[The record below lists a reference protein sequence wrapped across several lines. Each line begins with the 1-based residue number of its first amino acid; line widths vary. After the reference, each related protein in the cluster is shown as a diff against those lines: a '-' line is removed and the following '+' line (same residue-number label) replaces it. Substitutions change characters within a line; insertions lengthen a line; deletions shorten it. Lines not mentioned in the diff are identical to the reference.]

1 MKVLNLNSKID
12 PDGHLR
18 LDLPVNLSPGNIE
31 LILVINTIP
40 DIKTQPKKYDF
51 SDLTGKLAWQG
62 DSVAVQRSLRN
73 EL

>member
-31 LILVINTIP
+31 VILVINTIP
-40 DIKTQPKKYDF
+40 DIKDTPPKYDF
-51 SDLTGKLAWQG
+51 SDLAGKLTWHG
-62 DSVAVQRSLRN
+62 DSVAVQKSLRD
-73 EL
+73 EW